1 MHLFHIDNTVNLSV
15 FKSTYILMIRFILVF
30 FVIADGRAVSARILH
45 GECLIFS
52 LKYLRQIY
60 YISVNLKKT
69 QRIIQTTKLFGN
81 SSGKKH
87 TQQIT

>member
-1 MHLFHIDNTVNLSV
+1 
-15 FKSTYILMIRFILVF
+15 MIRFILVF
-30 FVIADGRAVSARILH
+30 FVIADGRALSSRILH

-52 LKYLRQIY
+52 LKYHATDLLY
-60 YISVNLKKT
+60 FCEHKKT

-87 TQQIT
+87 TQQNNIIFANKDTSRSNHLFSH